1 MIMSFL
7 KKSRQKIFKKQ
18 NGIGLG
24 PWVPVLAQPC
34 VILGNY
40 LTASFSTCKMG
51 IIIFCRVVMRINKK
65 AYAKHL
71 IQFLEYSS
79 LINSMY
85 YYSLYCS
92 LFLKPQSRR
101 RTSHHIYTKLLT
113 LGWLTNSWYLKSRQ
127 IKSCK
132 AVEET

>member
-1 MIMSFL
+1 
-7 KKSRQKIFKKQ
+7 
-18 NGIGLG
+18 
-24 PWVPVLAQPC
+24 
-34 VILGNY
+34 
-40 LTASFSTCKMG
+40 
-51 IIIFCRVVMRINKK
+51 MRINKK

-79 LINSMY
+79 LINSTY

-92 LFLKPQSRR
+92 LFLMPQSRK
-101 RTSHHIYTKLLT
+101 RTSHHIYTKLFT

-127 IKSCK
+127 VKSCK